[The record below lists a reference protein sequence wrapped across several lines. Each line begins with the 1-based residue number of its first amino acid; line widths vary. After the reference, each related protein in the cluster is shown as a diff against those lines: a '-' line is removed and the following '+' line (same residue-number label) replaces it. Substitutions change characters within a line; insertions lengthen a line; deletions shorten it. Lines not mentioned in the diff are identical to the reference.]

1 VSDLA
6 GQWVRALPR
15 GGQLAVDVADAAP
28 IADAAARERAEREW
42 ARRSGENP
50 RLFDGPILRVVS
62 TDPERGLVRAERAG
76 FKHLVTR
83 EASGVECTILS
94 VTGVIVGRDAR
105 GREHVLLGRRSGQ
118 TRIYGGMW
126 ELGPSGG
133 LTPPPPGVTT
143 IGLDAVLAQLREE
156 GLEELGLD
164 LAGAR
169 CEPVCLALDELA
181 GSDDIVVRVTPPGP
195 IDPRR
200 LPCRTGA
207 CSDWE
212 YIDTAWVPLD
222 GLAAFDAASPD
233 AIIPPTRALWRWF
246 GWV

>member
-1 VSDLA
+1 MSELA
-6 GQWVRALPR
+6 GQRVRGLAR
-15 GGQLAVDVADAAP
+15 GEPITIEVADASPAA
-28 IADAAARERAEREW
+28 ADAAAARAETEW
-42 ARRSGENP
+42 ARRKLENP

-62 TDPERGLVRAERAG
+62 TNPERGLVHAERAG
-76 FKHLVTR
+76 FKRLVTR
-83 EASGVECTILS
+83 EVSGLDCTILS
-94 VTGVIVGRDAR
+94 VTGVIVGRDPR
-105 GREHVLLGRRSGQ
+105 GREHVLLGRRSGE

-169 CEPVCLALDELA
+169 CEPVCLALDEIA
-181 GSDDIVVRVTPPGP
+181 GSDDVVVRVTPPGP

-212 YIDTAWVPLD
+212 YLDTAWVPLD
-222 GLAAFDAASPD
+222 DLAAFDAASPD